1 MEQRL
6 SNEFQNQAKLLHDME
21 EQICNYEI
29 ANKKEVANRLKDQLS
44 LLKVSYFV
52 LYLFYYITSGTLVSQ
67 NTKEM

>member
-1 MEQRL
+1 VEQRL

-44 LLKVSYFV
+44 LLKVSYFFSTN
-52 LYLFYYITSGTLVSQ
+52 LIYFT
-67 NTKEM
+67 

>member
-44 LLKVSYFV
+44 LLKVSYFFSTN
-52 LYLFYYITSGTLVSQ
+52 LIYFT
-67 NTKEM
+67 

>member
-1 MEQRL
+1 MIKKIKINASFFFIKQRL

-44 LLKVSYFV
+44 LLKVS
-52 LYLFYYITSGTLVSQ
+52 
-67 NTKEM
+67 